1 MMTVARAYDAIAHE
15 YDAHL
20 VSDPVA
26 GYMRARLHEH
36 MRCLFHPGD
45 HVLDLAAGTGTDAC
59 YLAALGVQVTALD
72 ASPGMV
78 AELKQTAARCGV
90 QVDTCVLS
98 AERLDE
104 LDARDLDG
112 AISTFAGLNTM
123 DDLPRLAQNLAERLK
138 PHGRVLVHALNAFC
152 LWKWAATHCHSERPF
167 GFAQGRR
174 EESRSCGTE
183 TLRFAQGDKLTHV
196 TIGGQ
201 VVPHRVYDPF
211 ALWRTAFAEQFDL
224 RRAYALSGI
233 AGLPLIKRF
242 SFAAGPLFVLDRIMG
257 QMFPATGD
265 FFVVELEKRDAQRRN
280 TPCI

>member
-1 MMTVARAYDAIAHE
+1 METNCMMAVARAYDAIAHE

-20 VSDPVA
+20 ASDPVA

-45 HVLDLAAGTGTDAC
+45 QVLDLTAGTGTDAC

-78 AELKQTAARCGV
+78 AELKQTAARRGV
-90 QVDTCVLS
+90 QVDARMMP
-98 AERLDE
+98 AECLDE
-104 LDARDLDG
+104 LDVRDLDG
-112 AISTFAGLNTM
+112 VISTFAGLNTM

-152 LWKWAATHCHSERPF
+152 LWKWVTDSKGKP
-167 GFAQGRR
+167 RR
-174 EESRSCGTE
+174 EGIW
-183 TLRFAQGDKLTHV
+183 QI

-201 VVPHRVYDPF
+201 VVPHRVYNPF

-224 RRAYALSGI
+224 RRAYALSVV
-233 AGLPLIKRF
+233 AGLPLVKRF
-242 SFAAGPLFVLDRIMG
+242 SFAAGPLFALDRIMG

-280 TPCI
+280 TLCI

>member
-1 MMTVARAYDAIAHE
+1 MEAAIRMTTVTRAYDAIAQE

-20 VSDPVA
+20 ERDPVA
-26 GYMRARLHEH
+26 RYMRARLHEH
-36 MRCLFHPGD
+36 FRRLFRPGD
-45 HVLDLAAGTGTDAC
+45 HVLDLTAGTGTDAC

-78 AELKQTAARCGV
+78 AELKQTAARRGLQIEA
-90 QVDTCVLS
+90 QVLA
-98 AERLDE
+98 AECLDE
-104 LDARDLDG
+104 LDARDMDG

-152 LWKWAATHCHSERPF
+152 LWRWVADRKGVRS
-167 GFAQGRR
+167 RR
-174 EESRSCGTE
+174 EGMW
-183 TLRFAQGDKLTHV
+183 QV
-196 TIGGQ
+196 PIGGQ
-201 VVPHRVYDPF
+201 IVPHRVYNPF

-224 RRAYALSGI
+224 RRAYALSVI

-242 SFAAGPLFVLDRIMG
+242 SFAAGPLFALDRIMG